1 MIFELL
7 LAIPSII
14 FNFLLSLFPI
24 SDGVPASFT
33 EAVSAVGSYM
43 KWFNNFFPLD
53 TFLNVLLIVLGV
65 EIVIALAK
73 IFGWFGGILTG
84 RNSKIQ

>member
-1 MIFELL
+1 MIFDLI
-7 LAIPSII
+7 LAIPSFI

-24 SDGVPASFT
+24 SDGVPVAFT

-53 TFLNVLLIVLGV
+53 TFLFVLLTVLGV
-65 EIVIALAK
+65 EIVLTLAK

-84 RNSKIQ
+84 RNSKVQ

>member
-1 MIFELL
+1 MLL
-7 LAIPSII
+7 DFILAIPSII

-24 SDGVPASFT
+24 SDGVPVAFT

-43 KWFNNFFPLD
+43 KWFNNFFPLG

-65 EIVIALAK
+65 EIVIILAK
-73 IFGWFGGILTG
+73 MFGWFGGILTG
-84 RNSKIQ
+84 RNSKVQ